1 MAKPK
6 KDNTEGQSQGLPQP
20 PKTTQPPETLGGGQP
35 QGLPRPE
42 TKPPEEGRG
51 LSPSEEMVK
60 ITEKIEAVHEKFE
73 EAMKVSREQE
83 KQIDKLEK
91 EKMALTKRLEKASVK
106 GGKIWINRK
115 ALAEL
120 LSGCKHAR
128 PAATD
133 RRYINQKVEEM
144 FDLEKGSG
152 YEFLTNL
159 LKENC

>member
-20 PKTTQPPETLGGGQP
+20 PKTTQPPEP
-35 QGLPRPE
+35 KPPE
-42 TKPPEEGRG
+42 PKPPEPKPPEEGRG

>member
-20 PKTTQPPETLGGGQP
+20 PKTTQPPEP
-35 QGLPRPE
+35 KPPE
-42 TKPPEEGRG
+42 PKPPEEGRG

-91 EKMALTKRLEKASVK
+91 EKKALTKRLEKASVK
-106 GGKIWINRK
+106 GEKIWINRK
-115 ALAEL
+115 PLAEL
-120 LSGCKHAR
+120 LSGCKHSR